1 MLLST
6 WQRYELEMKQTRQFG
21 YLAENRLVVW
31 RSFVW
36 LFGESLMKLGRFSK
50 EFEAKKERF
59 SKCGVLFCF
68 GIGRNIASRFC
79 QECRPSPGRSIPL
92 RWKPKDIPSS

>member
-36 LFGESLMKLGRFSK
+36 LFGERLMKILVLLAGSRHGKIFPLILI
-50 EFEAKKERF
+50 FE
-59 SKCGVLFCF
+59 
-68 GIGRNIASRFC
+68 SRH
-79 QECRPSPGRSIPL
+79 Q
-92 RWKPKDIPSS
+92 

>member
-31 RSFVW
+31 RRFVW
-36 LFGESLMKLGRFSK
+36 LFGDSLMKTGRFSK
-50 EFEAKKERF
+50 EFDA
-59 SKCGVLFCF
+59 
-68 GIGRNIASRFC
+68 
-79 QECRPSPGRSIPL
+79 
-92 RWKPKDIPSS
+92 

>member
-6 WQRYELEMKQTRQFG
+6 WQRYELEMKQTRQSG

-36 LFGESLMKLGRFSK
+36 LFGDSLMKTLRIVTLWTAIKKTSQANATGRYMEYK
-50 EFEAKKERF
+50 
-59 SKCGVLFCF
+59 
-68 GIGRNIASRFC
+68 
-79 QECRPSPGRSIPL
+79 
-92 RWKPKDIPSS
+92 

>member
-31 RSFVW
+31 RHFVW
-36 LFGESLMKLGRFSK
+36 LFGDSLMKAEFRLG
-50 EFEAKKERF
+50 
-59 SKCGVLFCF
+59 V
-68 GIGRNIASRFC
+68 
-79 QECRPSPGRSIPL
+79 IPL
-92 RWKPKDIPSS
+92 QSAVT

>member
-6 WQRYELEMKQTRQFG
+6 WQRYELEMKQTRQSG

-36 LFGESLMKLGRFSK
+36 LFGGILGRVLYRAREVDTK
-50 EFEAKKERF
+50 RF
-59 SKCGVLFCF
+59 F
-68 GIGRNIASRFC
+68 R
-79 QECRPSPGRSIPL
+79 
-92 RWKPKDIPSS
+92 

>member
-36 LFGESLMKLGRFSK
+36 LFGDSLMKTGRFSK
-50 EFEAKKERF
+50 EFWA
-59 SKCGVLFCF
+59 
-68 GIGRNIASRFC
+68 
-79 QECRPSPGRSIPL
+79 
-92 RWKPKDIPSS
+92 

>member
-21 YLAENRLVVW
+21 YLAKNRLVVW

-36 LFGESLMKLGRFSK
+36 LFGDSLMKTGRFSK
-50 EFEAKKERF
+50 EFKVYRALF
-59 SKCGVLFCF
+59 QVGVLAF
-68 GIGRNIASRFC
+68 GYLARFRAVSALC
-79 QECRPSPGRSIPL
+79 
-92 RWKPKDIPSS
+92 KNT

>member
-36 LFGESLMKLGRFSK
+36 LFGGILGRV
-50 EFEAKKERF
+50 RTM
-59 SKCGVLFCF
+59 
-68 GIGRNIASRFC
+68 
-79 QECRPSPGRSIPL
+79 
-92 RWKPKDIPSS
+92 

>member
-21 YLAENRLVVW
+21 YLAKNRLVIW

-36 LFGESLMKLGRFSK
+36 LFGETLPRGSVRNVGLLLGFHC
-50 EFEAKKERF
+50 EWET
-59 SKCGVLFCF
+59 L
-68 GIGRNIASRFC
+68 
-79 QECRPSPGRSIPL
+79 
-92 RWKPKDIPSS
+92 

>member
-21 YLAENRLVVW
+21 YLAKNRLVIW

-36 LFGESLMKLGRFSK
+36 LFGESLMKSGRFSK
-50 EFEAKKERF
+50 EFEAQKERF
-59 SKCGVLFCF
+59 SKYEVLFGF
-68 GIGRNIASRFC
+68 GI
-79 QECRPSPGRSIPL
+79 
-92 RWKPKDIPSS
+92 W